1 MTDAVQSKGAETT
14 ANNILYCSFCGKS
27 QHEVRKLIAGPTV
40 YICDECV
47 ELCMDIIREKHRAA
61 RLAELG
67 PSEEIVASLVARADR
82 AAPGNHRLKADLA
95 LAAARRHTSKGGRI
109 SGLFA
114 GPQGCG
120 ITQII
125 AGIWSG
131 LDGPVLSLDATQL
144 RTTRLFNTNSV
155 CASLLEAAD
164 RNRELAMRGVVVIDN
179 LDRIAKAGEEFR
191 MIQEELELLIRGVE
205 VPVPAGRAERQ
216 LSNDMV
222 LFDTS
227 GVSFFA
233 CTSTLHNTVAPVT
246 MTMGPNEPKDAN
258 TRGRIIDALVGKGFL
273 PELVSAF
280 DLVSEFGSV
289 TRSELV
295 AFVEAP
301 DSVALIEWRS
311 FLREIG
317 GDPEHGWA
325 DEVANEVQRQ
335 KTGLRALRGI
345 LATLSIR
352 LAFELDSSNT
362 APPKVTSS
370 WVRESLRR

>member
-1 MTDAVQSKGAETT
+1 
-14 ANNILYCSFCGKS
+14 
-27 QHEVRKLIAGPTV
+27 
-40 YICDECV
+40 
-47 ELCMDIIREKHRAA
+47 MDIIREKHRAA

-301 DSVALIEWRS
+301 ELRCAHRMAELPSRDRWGPRAWVGRRS
-311 FLREIG
+311 GE
-317 GDPEHGWA
+317 
-325 DEVANEVQRQ
+325 
-335 KTGLRALRGI
+335 
-345 LATLSIR
+345 
-352 LAFELDSSNT
+352 
-362 APPKVTSS
+362 
-370 WVRESLRR
+370 